1 VSGRDAPAQLAAP
14 AQPVFPIPDTRTVRS
29 DTPRPAPAARGQ
41 PLAGRY
47 VPRDEADAETDGPP
61 SDDMSSAG
69 RLGPVMFDTPPLA
82 EGPSFDHAT
91 LSALCQEASEIGFQL
106 SVAYATALT
115 FRKAVRDYIPVDD
128 DDITLC
134 LDVGVIDILDAQHHR
149 LATLQEHLT
158 RAFYGPA
165 DGTSPRKS
173 RSATDRRT
181 RTERP

>member
-1 VSGRDAPAQLAAP
+1 MPLDSEELPC
-14 AQPVFPIPDTRTVRS
+14 
-29 DTPRPAPAARGQ
+29 APAARGHF
-41 PLAGRY
+41 
-47 VPRDEADAETDGPP
+47 
-61 SDDMSSAG
+61 SDDVRSAG
-69 RLGPVMFDTPPLA
+69 PLPQVEFDGVPLGA
-82 EGPSFDHAT
+82 AQRPSFDHAT